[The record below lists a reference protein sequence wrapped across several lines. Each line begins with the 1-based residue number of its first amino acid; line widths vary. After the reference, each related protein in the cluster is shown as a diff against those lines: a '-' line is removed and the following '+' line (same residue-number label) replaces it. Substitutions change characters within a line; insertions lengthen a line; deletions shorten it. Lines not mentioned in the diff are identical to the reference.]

1 MFTGIVEATGI
12 ITSIAEEGTNKH
24 FTIQARFV
32 EELKIDQSIAHNGI
46 CLTVVAIENSLYKV
60 TAIAET
66 LTRTNLN
73 DAKAGDLVNLER
85 CMPAHGRFDGHI
97 VQGHVDETAL
107 CTQISEK
114 NGSWHFTFQLKTSSN
129 QQLIVE
135 KGSICI
141 NGISLTVADVNADQ
155 FTVAIIPYTFEH
167 TNLNKLQVGQHVNIE
182 YDILGKYIA
191 KMLASR
197 V

>member
-24 FTIQARFV
+24 FTIQAPFV

-46 CLTVVAIENSLYKV
+46 CLTVVAIEKPYYKV

-66 LTRTNLN
+66 LARTNLN
-73 DAKAGDLVNLER
+73 DAKVGDLVNLER

-97 VQGHVDETAL
+97 VQGHIDETAL
-107 CTQISEK
+107 CTQILEK

-135 KGSICI
+135 KGSVCI
-141 NGISLTVADVNADQ
+141 NGISLTVADVNADR
-155 FTVAIIPYTFEH
+155 FTVAIIPYTFEF